1 MELVFRSV
9 MPARPAELFRWH
21 ERPEALQDLLP
32 PGRFVRIESRGGG
45 VRDGDTVTLSLGV
58 GPFRVRWKARHF
70 GYVRDVQFC
79 DEQVSGP
86 FKIWRHTHRVEPMG
100 DAGSVLEDRVEL
112 SLYGGP
118 LVQWLA
124 GPLVKRSLTRA
135 FARRQEVTRSSL
147 ERGLAA

>member
-1 MELVFRSV
+1 MEVVFRSA
-9 MPARPAELFRWH
+9 MPVRPAELFRWH

-32 PGRFVRIESRGGG
+32 PGRFVRIESRDGG
-45 VRDGDTVTLSLGV
+45 VRDGDTVTLSIGV
-58 GPFRVRWKARHF
+58 GPFRIRWKARHF

-86 FKIWRHTHRVEPMG
+86 FKAWRHTHRVEPKG
-100 DAGSVLEDRVEL
+100 DASVLEDRIEL

-118 LVQWLA
+118 LVERLA
-124 GPLVKRSLTRA
+124 GPLVRRSLARA
-135 FARRQEVTRSSL
+135 FARRHEVTRSSL

>member
-1 MELVFRSV
+1 
-9 MPARPAELFRWH
+9 
-21 ERPEALQDLLP
+21 
-32 PGRFVRIESRGGG
+32 
-45 VRDGDTVTLSLGV
+45 
-58 GPFRVRWKARHF
+58 
-70 GYVRDVQFC
+70 VQFC

-86 FKIWRHTHRVEPMG
+86 FKVWRHTHRVEPMDHG
-100 DAGSVLEDRVEL
+100 RSVLEDRVEL

-135 FARRQEVTRSSL
+135 FARRHEVTRLSL

>member
-1 MELVFRSV
+1 MELVFRSD
-9 MPARPAELFRWH
+9 MPVRPAELFRWH

-32 PGRFVRIESRGGG
+32 PGPFVRIESRNGG

-58 GPFRVRWKARHF
+58 GPFRLRWNARHF

-86 FKIWRHTHRVEPMG
+86 FKVWRHTHRVEPKG
-100 DAGSVLEDRVEL
+100 DAGSVLEDRIEL

-118 LVQWLA
+118 LVERLA
-124 GPLVKRSLTRA
+124 GPLVRRSLTRA
-135 FARRQEVTRSSL
+135 FARRHQVTRLSL
-147 ERGLAA
+147 EHGLAA

>member
-9 MPARPAELFRWH
+9 MPARSADLFRWH

-32 PGRFVRIESRGGG
+32 PGRFVRIESRNGG
-45 VRDGDTVTLSLGV
+45 VRDGDTVTLSLGF

-70 GYVRDVQFC
+70 GYVPGVQFC

-86 FKIWRHTHRVEPMG
+86 FKVWKHTHRVEPMG
-100 DAGSVLEDRVEL
+100 DGGSVLEDRIEF

-118 LVQWLA
+118 LVQRLA
-124 GPLVKRSLTRA
+124 GRLVRRSLTRA
-135 FARRQEVTRSSL
+135 FARRHEVTRASL
-147 ERGLAA
+147 EQGMAA